1 MTNLETVLTNGFHIR
16 NCTCAEYAELWGSGF
31 LDIHESYLYTDTKFY
46 YNYQPGSLCFP
57 TYLDFKNY
65 VKGGIKMETKK
76 IRINAEFEVPKE
88 FEGGMVDIGTEFI
101 EVPSVNSIVWCWDES
116 DSSIK
121 LGIYKGV
128 DEMGYAVQTRANGS
142 TVHYDHVKLYKKGEG
157 DVE

>member
-76 IRINAEFEVPKE
+76 ISINGEFEVPE
-88 FEGGMVDIGTEFI
+88 DFNGGFVDIGTEFT
-101 EVPSVNSIVWCWDES
+101 EVIPLNSIVWYWDKDAEHAS
-116 DSSIK
+116 
-121 LGIYKGV
+121 LGIYKGK
-128 DEMGYAVQTRANGS
+128 DAAGYVVQVYSNKTK
-142 TVHYDHVKLYKKGEG
+142 VHYNHIKLYKGEG